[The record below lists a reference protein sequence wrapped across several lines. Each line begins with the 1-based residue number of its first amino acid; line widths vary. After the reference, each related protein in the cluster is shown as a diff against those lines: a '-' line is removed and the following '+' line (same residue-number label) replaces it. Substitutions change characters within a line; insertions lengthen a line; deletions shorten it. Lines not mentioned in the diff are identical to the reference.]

1 MEEKRREE
9 KRREEKRRE
18 DESGKFEGTYRD
30 TVVYEGYKHLASSN
44 PNYIID
50 TVVSKLN
57 ENTTKIKG
65 RSDGGWDFDFHVSK
79 WEKTTND
86 EKTTV
91 KAIDISDERRV
102 NGELTKLYSDFSI
115 SYFYYGMDIDIA
127 TLKVAFVCKKGTE
140 DEKTHSFI
148 GIKQPL

>member
-1 MEEKRREE
+1 MEE

-50 TVVSKLN
+50 TVVSKVD
-57 ENTTKIKG
+57 ENITKIKG

-79 WEKTTND
+79 WEKTIND

-91 KAIDISDERRV
+91 KAVDISDERRV

-127 TLKVAFVCKKGTE
+127 TLKITFVCKKGTE